1 MELDTEKKN
10 HTRHGLHVKK
20 LGKSWLSH
28 KITKLIYATLDVKME
43 PTEKTEDE
51 QEPKENIK
59 EAEVNDSSHECMDN
73 NKKED
78 VRMKTQTKTQMEMV
92 NNNTEMLIQETDERV
107 SGISVNKQVD
117 DSQDLSHEYMAD
129 NEKED
134 TRMKTQIKVV
144 NKNTEM
150 LFQDSDERV
159 SVNSVSKKENDRDSL
174 NNVSMI
180 MQNQENVDKEKN
192 DEIRNNSMDP
202 EVEQASSTITR
213 CKILHKIFDTRRIS
227 TRSKKPPSMRDNDN
241 FLW

>member
-10 HTRHGLHVKK
+10 HTRHGLHFNK
-20 LGKSWLSH
+20 LGKRWLSH
-28 KITKLIYATLDVKME
+28 KITKLIYATLDMKTE
-43 PTEKTEDE
+43 PTKKIEDE

-59 EAEVNDSSHECMDN
+59 ETEGNDSSHECMDN

-78 VRMKTQTKTQMEMV
+78 VRMKTQVEMV
-92 NNNTEMLIQETDERV
+92 NNNTEILTQKTDERV
-107 SGISVNKQVD
+107 SGISVLKQVN
-117 DSQDLSHEYMAD
+117 DSQDLSHEYRAN

-144 NKNTEM
+144 NKITEM

-159 SVNSVSKKENDRDSL
+159 SVNSVSKKENDRDTL

-192 DEIRNNSMDP
+192 GEIRNNSMDP

-213 CKILHKIFDTRRIS
+213 CKILDKIVDTRRIS